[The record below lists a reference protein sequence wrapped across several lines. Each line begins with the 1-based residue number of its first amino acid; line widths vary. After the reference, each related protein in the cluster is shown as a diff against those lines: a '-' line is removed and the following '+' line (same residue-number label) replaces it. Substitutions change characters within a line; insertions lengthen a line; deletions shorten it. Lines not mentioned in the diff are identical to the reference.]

1 MFELVC
7 GFENLGKFYVRVD
20 ILERLFLK
28 IIESNNNGIFKIN
41 SDMINLIGCSK
52 ENFIKLLELMDYKP
66 KKIEGNKEENFVY
79 RPKFLKNKK
88 EKSDQNASKDNPFDK
103 LSELRFS

>member
-1 MFELVC
+1 M
-7 GFENLGKFYVRVD
+7 GKFYVRVD

-28 IIESNNNGIFKIN
+28 IIESNNKGIFKIN

-52 ENFIKLLELMDYKP
+52 ENFIKLLELMEYKR

-79 RPKFLKNKK
+79 RPKFLKNKN
-88 EKSDQNASKDNPFDK
+88 EKSNQNVSKDNPFDK
-103 LSELRFS
+103 LSELRFN